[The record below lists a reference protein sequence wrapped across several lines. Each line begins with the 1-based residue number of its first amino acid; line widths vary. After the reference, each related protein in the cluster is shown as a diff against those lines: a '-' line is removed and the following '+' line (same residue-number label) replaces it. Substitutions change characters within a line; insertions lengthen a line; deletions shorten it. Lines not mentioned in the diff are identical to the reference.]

1 MLLQQ
6 IQQLQKTV
14 QQLQTGQ
21 QQQQGFGQQQQQQQ
35 GYYGQPGTQGYSNYQ
50 QGGGSGS
57 WGAPGGGRGGS
68 RPPLPK
74 NEQNSE
80 EGVEEGQQVVINSQA
95 KQHLFLSQFDF
106 SPQVVLLVSNIPP
119 NLANPDSLFYAFEK
133 FGSVVRV
140 KILHNKRNTALI
152 QVLSDSCSGTE
163 ATTCFYRCP
172 VTQRHSKQ

>member
-80 EGVEEGQQVVINSQA
+80 EGVEEGQQVVVNS
-95 KQHLFLSQFDF
+95 KPRSIFFFSQFDF

-152 QVLSDSCSGTE
+152 QVLRDSCSGTE
-163 ATTCFYRCP
+163 ATTYFCRCP
-172 VTQRHSKQ
+172 VTQRRSKQ